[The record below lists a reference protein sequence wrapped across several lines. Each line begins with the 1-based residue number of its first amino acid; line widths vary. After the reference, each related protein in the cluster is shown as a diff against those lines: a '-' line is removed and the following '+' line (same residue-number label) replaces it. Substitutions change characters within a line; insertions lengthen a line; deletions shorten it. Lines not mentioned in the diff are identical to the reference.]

1 MILSDIIILS
11 ENITLYICL
20 CDLSFPRHLQTCIRH
35 LSLGSSY
42 PLGLLGCQT
51 MSSLPKPHF
60 P

>member
-1 MILSDIIILS
+1 MILGK
-11 ENITLYICL
+11 NITLCICV

-51 MSSLPKPHF
+51 ISCPFPKPHF